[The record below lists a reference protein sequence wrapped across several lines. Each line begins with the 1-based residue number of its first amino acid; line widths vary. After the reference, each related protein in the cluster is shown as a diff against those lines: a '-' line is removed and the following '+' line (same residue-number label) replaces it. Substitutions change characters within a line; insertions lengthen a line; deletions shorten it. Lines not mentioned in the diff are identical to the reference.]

1 MNRWPLMRLL
11 YFFSLL
17 VLALLLT
24 SCGGG
29 GGASKVG
36 SADVA
41 VVGDQSVSKSS
52 FDEAMNQQKASLKSQ
67 GRAFPKAGST
77 DYASLR
83 TQVLSVLV
91 QNAEFEAEAKK
102 LGVTVTD
109 KDVQSQL
116 DTIKKQYFGG
126 SEKRYQQ
133 QLKTQGYTDDAVRR
147 QIRIQILS
155 QRIFD
160 KVTANVKAS
169 DAEVHDYY
177 VAHKSQYTTKASRDV
192 RYILLGKNKSS
203 LAQSLEKQLENA
215 PDATWCKDAKK
226 YSQDP
231 SSKDSCGKATFQ
243 QGQTVPEFDKL
254 LFSLKPKTV
263 GVTNSAQYGWFVLE
277 PTSVTK
283 PAGTQTEKDVAATIR
298 AQLEQQDR
306 NQTMTDW
313 VSSLAKGY
321 CKGGKIK
328 YQAGY
333 EPNPDPCAAL
343 ETATNTTTNTTT
355 T

>member
-1 MNRWPLMRLL
+1 MRPLSFLSALL
-11 YFFSLL
+11 
-17 VLALLLT
+17 LALLLT

-29 GGASKVG
+29 GGAAKVD

-41 VVGDQSVSKSS
+41 VVGDQHISKAD
-52 FDEAMNQQKASLKSQ
+52 FDQSMNQQKVSLKAQ
-67 GRAFPKAGST
+67 GRTLPKAGST
-77 DYASLR
+77 DYAALR
-83 TQVLSVLV
+83 TQVLSVLI
-91 QNAEFEAEAKK
+91 QNAEFESEAKK
-102 LGVTVTD
+102 LNVTVTD

-133 QLKTQGYTDDAVRR
+133 QLKAQGYTDEAVRR

-169 DAEVHDYY
+169 DKEVHDYY

-192 RYILLGKNKSS
+192 RYILLGKNKST
-203 LAQSLEKQLENA
+203 LAHSLEAQLKAA

-263 GVTNSAQYGWFVLE
+263 GVTNSTQYGWFVLE
-277 PTSVTK
+277 PTSATK
-283 PAGTQTEKDVAATIR
+283 PAGTQTEKDVAATIQS
-298 AQLEQQDR
+298 QLEQQDK

-313 VSSLAKGY
+313 VSNLAKGF
-321 CKGGKIK
+321 CNGGKIK

-333 EPNPDPCAAL
+333 EPNPDPCATLA
-343 ETATNTTTNTTT
+343 TATNTTTT
-355 T
+355 